1 MQKVQSQ
8 MPSGASSP
16 DPNAMGMQSSNTQ
29 SPVLGNATPV
39 QHPFAMSNPNALA
52 YAAQM
57 GLPQMSMMNMNP
69 MLQMQM
75 NLNSMG
81 SMGAAFANP
90 HTMQSVMRHPS
101 PGPMGPQNY
110 MSMGSMPGF

>member
-1 MQKVQSQ
+1 MNQ
-8 MPSGASSP
+8 MNG
-16 DPNAMGMQSSNTQ
+16 GMN
-29 SPVLGNATPV
+29 
-39 QHPFAMSNPNALA
+39 
-52 YAAQM
+52 QM
-57 GLPQMSMMNMNP
+57 NGGMNQMAGGMNMMNMNP

-101 PGPMGPQNY
+101 PGPMGAQNY